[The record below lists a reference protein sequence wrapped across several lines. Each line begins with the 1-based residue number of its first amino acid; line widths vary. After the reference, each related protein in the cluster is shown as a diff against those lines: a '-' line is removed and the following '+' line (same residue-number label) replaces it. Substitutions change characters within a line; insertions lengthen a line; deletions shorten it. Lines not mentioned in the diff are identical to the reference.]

1 MTQLSRPRPRHP
13 QRLHANDQ
21 ENNMTDQP
29 SYEFL
34 EDVPAQVMRVRCKD
48 TIATRTADGR
58 WRNQRGLIVPLDAS
72 GPWRAVR

>member
-1 MTQLSRPRPRHP
+1 
-13 QRLHANDQ
+13 
-21 ENNMTDQP
+21 MTDQP